1 MFDPMTLWMQ
11 SSLVWIR
18 LFKQQQ
24 ELYFRMLG
32 SVAQSIPHEDSAELA
47 REAEALKDVLAPT
60 KKPASES
67 RAPRAVAGKTS
78 SGGKAMV
85 PA

>member
-32 SVAQSIPHEDSAELA
+32 SVAQSMPHEDSAELA
-47 REAEALKDVLAPT
+47 REAEAMKEMLTPA
-60 KKPASES
+60 KKTATAA
-67 RAPRAVAGKTS
+67 RTPRGGAGKTP
-78 SGGKAMV
+78 SGGKALV
-85 PA
+85 TA